1 MNFDAHEKDEPG
13 GEDHQDGGQADQKR
27 CEVCGAPLPRRQGRG
42 RPARYCTDSASCR
55 SKASRA
61 RRREAH
67 VGDEQLLA
75 ALQAVA
81 PMRPGLADEMVPGPL
96 QRVAALGEALGG
108 AAYHYA
114 ATVQAD
120 GASDRALERLRQAVD
135 LFSGRLLEAAAQ
147 AHRDALANPPISERT
162 ESGSAAN
169 PLPGPAISERAE
181 NGAAPRL
188 VPPHP
193 GEPGGRP
200 APEPAPVPDGDG
212 LAEPPI
218 STRDE
223 NNAPTAPAI
232 SGRAENGSAANPS
245 SGPAISER
253 AENGAVPR
261 LAPPHPG
268 EPGGRPVPAPAPVP
282 DAPAPQPHSLV
293 LLPIGQ
299 RGLGPTTYASAL
311 TEAGPGWE
319 IRGWDDQEHLCLVA
333 HRGRIVGWTEY
344 GVGGEAGWVAVVGLN
359 SPPPYLVD
367 AQDRP
372 IRRAS
377 ARLAARDIALALT
390 QMPAP
395 DPA

>member
-1 MNFDAHEKDEPG
+1 MNFDAHEKGEPG
-13 GEDHQDGGQADQKR
+13 GEDHQDGEQADQKR

-67 VGDEQLLA
+67 AGDEQLLA

-81 PMRPGLADEMVPGPL
+81 PMRQGLADEMVPGPL

-147 AHRDALANPPISERT
+147 AHRDALANPPISERA
-162 ESGSAAN
+162 ENGPAAN

-181 NGAAPRL
+181 NGAVPRL
-188 VPPHP
+188 VPPRP
-193 GEPGGRP
+193 GGPGGRP

-232 SGRAENGSAANPS
+232 S
-245 SGPAISER
+245 ER
-253 AENGAVPR
+253 AENQAVPR
-261 LAPPHPG
+261 LVPPRPG
-268 EPGGRPVPAPAPVP
+268 GPGGRPVPAPAPVP
-282 DAPAPQPHSLV
+282 DAPAPHSLV
-293 LLPIGQ
+293 LLPIGR

-344 GVGGEAGWVAVVGLN
+344 GVGGEAGWVAVVGLG

-372 IRRAS
+372 IRRAG

-390 QMPAP
+390 RMPAP